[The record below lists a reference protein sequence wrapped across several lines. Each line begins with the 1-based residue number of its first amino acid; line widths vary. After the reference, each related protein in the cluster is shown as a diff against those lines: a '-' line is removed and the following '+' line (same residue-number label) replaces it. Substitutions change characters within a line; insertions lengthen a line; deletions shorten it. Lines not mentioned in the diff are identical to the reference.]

1 MGLRIN
7 TNVLSLN
14 AQRNLA
20 ATSKALGKALER
32 LSSGSRINRA
42 GDDAAG
48 LAISEGL
55 QSQVRGLR
63 VAVRNS
69 NDAIGFLNT
78 AEGALNEITNI
89 TQRLR
94 ELAIQAA
101 NGTLGVTDRSYLND
115 EKNSL
120 IAEFNRIATQT
131 GFNGVSLL
139 DGSFQTTD
147 LQVGV
152 NKGETISF
160 TIGDARAS
168 SLGALATISGFNGA
182 INTSIDTTTNA
193 VSINGIALAG
203 STTTDDTVSVGGKS
217 FSAIAIARRIN
228 EKQSQTNVKAEVEDT
243 VIRIADVGFS
253 LAANSFGGGIAAG
266 FKINNVTISGT
277 GIGTAQKFIDV
288 VNAFSNATGVKAR
301 LSETNTGTP
310 DIELY
315 AEDGRNISLTTSVL
329 GGIFTSTQ
337 GVSGFEY
344 ALFGGQQALAAVLSA
359 AASLGGGFLVQSQ
372 AVSAFSLGL
381 GVGGLS
387 DNVRTGAVKLISS
400 KAIVVTGSNAS
411 VVVGFGQGN
420 TAVDAITAINTIDLT
435 TAALASNAL
444 ATVDS
449 TLQQVTALR
458 ASLGAVQNRLE
469 STSNNIGVTLE
480 NISSARSQIRDADIA
495 TETAELTR
503 AQILQQAG
511 VAVLGQANASSQV
524 ALSLLKF

>member
-1 MGLRIN
+1 
-7 TNVLSLN
+7 
-14 AQRNLA
+14 
-20 ATSKALGKALER
+20 
-32 LSSGSRINRA
+32 
-42 GDDAAG
+42 
-48 LAISEGL
+48 
-55 QSQVRGLR
+55 
-63 VAVRNS
+63 
-69 NDAIGFLNT
+69 
-78 AEGALNEITNI
+78 
-89 TQRLR
+89 
-94 ELAIQAA
+94 
-101 NGTLGVTDRSYLND
+101 
-115 EKNSL
+115 
-120 IAEFNRIATQT
+120 
-131 GFNGVSLL
+131 
-139 DGSFQTTD
+139 
-147 LQVGV
+147 
-152 NKGETISF
+152 
-160 TIGDARAS
+160 
-168 SLGALATISGFNGA
+168 
-182 INTSIDTTTNA
+182 
-193 VSINGIALAG
+193 
-203 STTTDDTVSVGGKS
+203 VGGKS

-253 LAANSFGGGIAAG
+253 RRANSFGGGIAAG

-344 ALFGGQQALAAVLSA
+344 ALFGGQQALGAVLSA

-400 KAIVVTGSNAS
+400 KAIVVTGTNAS
-411 VVVGFGQGN
+411 LVVGFGQGN
-420 TAVDAITAINTIDLT
+420 TAVDTLSAVNLIDLT
-435 TAALASNAL
+435 TSTAASNAL
-444 ATVDS
+444 STVDA

-469 STSNNIGVTLE
+469 STSNNISVTLE

-511 VAVLGQANASSQV
+511 VAVLGQANAASQV